1 MASKLSTKT
10 IPVTRMDCPTCIP
23 LLEKEVKRI
32 EGVDEAQGNY
42 MNKILKVTYDPS
54 RVQLEEIEAAIE
66 RLGYRVAYKKYLG
79 VISRL
84 KGLFRDE
91 KADGIVPITDTDFP
105 GKVLH
110 ASRPV
115 AVLFSS
121 QTCPPCHLFKRQFKE
136 TAETVK
142 GRADLYEMDIA
153 STETWRKYDILS
165 IPTVVIFINGQLY
178 ERFDAIPKGEDIAKA
193 LGAKARKDR

>member
-1 MASKLSTKT
+1 
-10 IPVTRMDCPTCIP
+10 MDCPTCIP
-23 LLEKEVKRI
+23 VLEREVKRI
-32 EGVDEAQGNY
+32 EGVDSVQGNY
-42 MNKILKVTYDPS
+42 MRKNLKVTYDPD

-66 RLGYRVAYKKYLG
+66 RIGYRIAYKKYPG

-84 KGLFRDE
+84 RGLLVGE
-91 KADGIVPITDTDFP
+91 KADEIVSLIDTDFP

-121 QTCPPCHLFKRQFKE
+121 QTCPTCRFFKRQFKE
-136 TAETVK
+136 IAEKVEDK
-142 GRADLYEMDIA
+142 ADLYEMDIA

-165 IPTVVIFINGQLY
+165 IPTVLIFKSGKLS
-178 ERFDAIPKGEDIAKA
+178 ERFEALPRGEDIALA
-193 LGAKARKDR
+193 LGVKVPNKV